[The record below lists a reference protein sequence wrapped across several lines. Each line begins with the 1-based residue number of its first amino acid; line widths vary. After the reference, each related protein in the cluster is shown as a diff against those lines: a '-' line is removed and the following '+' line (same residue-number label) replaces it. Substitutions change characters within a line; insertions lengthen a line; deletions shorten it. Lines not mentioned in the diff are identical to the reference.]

1 LTKLKTSK
9 KPCKKCGTTI
19 RYVSNGGCVECSKNL
34 VKSEAAKKH
43 RETYY
48 EKNKEIIH
56 EKNRKKYRENKR
68 YVYAMVKRTEHRAME
83 KNLPFDL
90 SVSDIVIPEFCP
102 ILNVK
107 LEIARGGE
115 NRDNSPSIDKID
127 PKAGYVKGNIQI
139 ISMKAN
145 RIKTNATVSDIERVL
160 EYLKGIYKE

>member
-1 LTKLKTSK
+1 MTQFKTSK
-9 KPCKKCGTTI
+9 KPCKKCGTSV
-19 RYVSNGGCVECSKNL
+19 RYASNSGCLQCSKDSN
-34 VKSEAAKKH
+34 KSASAKKH
-43 RETYY
+43 RENYY
-48 EKNKEIIH
+48 KKNKEIIH
-56 EKNRKKYRENKR
+56 EKNRKKYRENER
-68 YVYAMVKRTEHRAME
+68 YAYAMVKRTEHRAME

-107 LEIARGGE
+107 LEIAKGGE

-127 PKAGYVKGNIQI
+127 PNAGYVKGNIQI

-145 RIKTNATVSDIERVL
+145 RIKTNATISDIEKVL